1 MKDEDPPLRADAY
14 TALIDHRI
22 RRAWLYTL
30 YLEPS
35 NFEAVARRLY
45 VAPSSSNPLVD
56 AAISYQLRKAA
67 QEELVKMSPHV
78 SAEQLLDEARE
89 AFAAL
94 STLLKEDDWFFG
106 EKTPGLFDANLFAY
120 AHLLLDEGMGW
131 VKNELA
137 DVLRSHTNLIEHRER
152 VLREYFP

>member
-14 TALIDHRI
+14 SALIDHRI

-30 YLEPS
+30 YLEPE

-67 QEELVKMSPHV
+67 QEELVKMDPYV

-94 STLLKEDDWFFG
+94 STLLKEDDWFFA
-106 EKTPGLFDANLFAY
+106 EKTPALFDANLFAY
-120 AHLLLDEGMGW
+120 THLLLDEGMGW
-131 VKNELA
+131 ARNELA
-137 DVLRSHTNLIEHRER
+137 DVLRSHPNLIEHRDR
-152 VLREYFP
+152 VLRDYFS